1 MLDLRLQFETIR
13 DLRSEIVRNVAETK
27 RRLLDVE
34 TRQSETVRE
43 VCLSVCLSL
52 SYSLS
57 LSCCQLLIIL
67 YHYIERSA
75 EIVLCMLST

>member
-13 DLRSEIVRNVAETK
+13 DLRGEIVRNIAETK

-43 VCLSVCLSL
+43 VPVLSIVNSL
-52 SYSLS
+52 TVDVK
-57 LSCCQLLIIL
+57 
-67 YHYIERSA
+67 HVIE
-75 EIVLCMLST
+75 

>member
-13 DLRSEIVRNVAETK
+13 DLRSEIVRNIAETK

-43 VCLSVCLSL
+43 VSVLSVFS
-52 SYSLS
+52 
-57 LSCCQLLIIL
+57 
-67 YHYIERSA
+67 
-75 EIVLCMLST
+75 IVATGDKSP

>member
-13 DLRSEIVRNVAETK
+13 DLRTEIVRNIAETK

-43 VCLSVCLSL
+43 VFVLAIAD
-52 SYSLS
+52 
-57 LSCCQLLIIL
+57 LIIL
-67 YHYIERSA
+67 LTGYVE
-75 EIVLCMLST
+75 

>member
-13 DLRSEIVRNVAETK
+13 DLRGEIVRNVAETK

-43 VCLSVCLSL
+43 VSMATAVSMEPAV
-52 SYSLS
+52 SMVTAVSMEPAVIR
-57 LSCCQLLIIL
+57 CQLLMIL
-67 YHYIERSA
+67 SSY
-75 EIVLCMLST
+75 

>member
-43 VCLSVCLSL
+43 VSVSV
-52 SYSLS
+52 SSVVYFV
-57 LSCCQLLIIL
+57 IIVGN
-67 YHYIERSA
+67 HRQR
-75 EIVLCMLST
+75 

>member
-13 DLRSEIVRNVAETK
+13 DLRVEIVRNIAETK

-43 VCLSVCLSL
+43 VVDHLFYTISVF
-52 SYSLS
+52 
-57 LSCCQLLIIL
+57 QLLHFHAL
-67 YHYIERSA
+67 VPNLFNMDQTHFGSLA
-75 EIVLCMLST
+75 V

>member
-13 DLRSEIVRNVAETK
+13 DLRTEIVRNIAETK

-43 VCLSVCLSL
+43 VSALAVVDLIN
-52 SYSLS
+52 
-57 LSCCQLLIIL
+57 LLTG
-67 YHYIERSA
+67 Y
-75 EIVLCMLST
+75 VD

>member
-13 DLRSEIVRNVAETK
+13 DLRTEIVRNVAETK

-43 VCLSVCLSL
+43 VSVSLCLSVCLSQ
-52 SYSLS
+52 SGIMSK
-57 LSCCQLLIIL
+57 
-67 YHYIERSA
+67 
-75 EIVLCMLST
+75 

>member
-13 DLRSEIVRNVAETK
+13 DLRGEIVRNIAETK

-43 VCLSVCLSL
+43 VFVLSIVSF
-52 SYSLS
+52 
-57 LSCCQLLIIL
+57 IIF
-67 YHYIERSA
+67 S
-75 EIVLCMLST
+75 

>member
-13 DLRSEIVRNVAETK
+13 DLRVEIVRNIAETK

-43 VCLSVCLSL
+43 VVDDHLFCTISVF
-52 SYSLS
+52 
-57 LSCCQLLIIL
+57 QLLHFHAL
-67 YHYIERSA
+67 VPNLFNMDQTHFGSLA
-75 EIVLCMLST
+75 V

>member
-13 DLRSEIVRNVAETK
+13 DLRSEIIRNIAETK

-43 VCLSVCLSL
+43 VFIYPFLFYCCLWRL
-52 SYSLS
+52 
-57 LSCCQLLIIL
+57 
-67 YHYIERSA
+67 
-75 EIVLCMLST
+75 

>member
-13 DLRSEIVRNVAETK
+13 DLRSEIITNIAETK

-43 VCLSVCLSL
+43 VCCSFILLLSL
-52 SYSLS
+52 
-57 LSCCQLLIIL
+57 
-67 YHYIERSA
+67 
-75 EIVLCMLST
+75 IVVFGKSMQM

>member
-43 VCLSVCLSL
+43 VSVSV
-52 SYSLS
+52 SSVVDFVV
-57 LSCCQLLIIL
+57 
-67 YHYIERSA
+67 
-75 EIVLCMLST
+75 IVGNHRQR

>member
-13 DLRSEIVRNVAETK
+13 DLRSEIVRNIAETK

-43 VCLSVCLSL
+43 VSFF
-52 SYSLS
+52 
-57 LSCCQLLIIL
+57 IR
-67 YHYIERSA
+67 H
-75 EIVLCMLST
+75 

>member
-13 DLRSEIVRNVAETK
+13 DLRTDIVSNIAETK

-43 VCLSVCLSL
+43 VFVSSIF
-52 SYSLS
+52 SY
-57 LSCCQLLIIL
+57 CCSSNVFF
-67 YHYIERSA
+67 YIKHT
-75 EIVLCMLST
+75 CG

>member
-43 VCLSVCLSL
+43 VSVSV
-52 SYSLS
+52 SSVVDFV
-57 LSCCQLLIIL
+57 IIVGN
-67 YHYIERSA
+67 HRQR
-75 EIVLCMLST
+75 